1 MSTTTPIVDFV
12 RRYAQSGTSRL
23 HMPGHKGQSLLG
35 FEPWDITEIKGADEL
50 YGADGI
56 IAQSE
61 ANATRLFGTVHTYY
75 STEGSS
81 QCIRA
86 MLCLALQAAPAAG
99 QRPVLLAARNAHKA
113 LLYAAAL
120 LDFDIQWLWPAPQDA
135 GALCSCPVSAAK
147 LTGALQGLAQQGRKP
162 FGVYITSPDYLGG
175 VQDIAALAEVCK
187 DFGVPLL
194 VDNAH
199 GAYLRFLPQG
209 GQHPIALGAA
219 MCCDSGHKTLPVVT
233 GGAYLHLGKNAP
245 IQDEAAVRN
254 ALALFGS
261 TSPSYLILQSLDKCN
276 QVLSE
281 GYLGGVQDI
290 AALAEVCKDFGVPLL
305 VDNAHGAYL
314 RFLPQGGQHPIAL
327 GAAMCCDSGHKTL
340 PVVTGGAYLHL
351 GKNAPIQD
359 EAAVRNALALFGS
372 TSPSYL
378 ILQSLDKCNQVL
390 SEGYPL
396 RLLQCCGYLTR
407 MRRELNEAAAAKH
420 CPGPLALESEPLKVT
435 LDAATLGMT
444 GTELA
449 EALRSAKVE
458 CEYADPR
465 YVVLMFTP
473 ANPPQD
479 FERLTSAV
487 LHIVENLTGPFPL
500 PEKNDRELLELEHE
514 LHTCCS
520 IRQAVFAPQEQVPTE
535 QAVGRI
541 CAMPTVSCPPA
552 IPIVV
557 SGEKITSAAVR
568 LMQKYHVMQ
577 AAVLRKTI

>member
-1 MSTTTPIVDFV
+1 MSMTTPIVDFV

-86 MLCLALQAAPAAG
+86 MLRLALQAAPAAG

-135 GALCSCPVSAAK
+135 SALCSCPVSAAK
-147 LTGALQGLAQQGRKP
+147 LTGALQGLAQQGKRP

-245 IQDEAAVRN
+245 VQDETAVRN

-276 QVLSE
+276 Q
-281 GYLGGVQDI
+281 I
-290 AALAEVCKDFGVPLL
+290 
-305 VDNAHGAYL
+305 
-314 RFLPQGGQHPIAL
+314 
-327 GAAMCCDSGHKTL
+327 
-340 PVVTGGAYLHL
+340 
-351 GKNAPIQD
+351 
-359 EAAVRNALALFGS
+359 
-372 TSPSYL
+372 
-378 ILQSLDKCNQVL
+378 L

-396 RLLQCCGYLTR
+396 RLLQCCSHLTR
-407 MRRELNEAAAAKH
+407 LRQELNEAVAAKH

-435 LDAATLGMT
+435 LDAAVLGLS

-449 EALRSAKVE
+449 EKLRAAKIE

-465 YVVLMFTP
+465 YLVLMFTP
-473 ANPPQD
+473 DNPPQD
-479 FERLTSAV
+479 FERLSAAV
-487 LHIVENLTGPFPL
+487 LRIAEELVGPVTL
-500 PEKNDRELLELEHE
+500 PEETVGEFAELERG
-514 LHTCCS
+514 LHRRCT
-520 IRQAVFAPQEQVPTE
+520 IRQAVFAPQEQLPAE

-557 SGEKITSAAVR
+557 SGEQITPAAAAWMKR
-568 LMQKYHVMQ
+568 YHVEEVSVIREPQ
-577 AAVLRKTI
+577 

>member
-147 LTGALQGLAQQGRKP
+147 LTGALQGLAQQGKRP

-245 IQDEAAVRN
+245 VQDEAAVRN

-276 QVLSE
+276 QILSE
-281 GYLGGVQDI
+281 D
-290 AALAEVCKDFGVPLL
+290 
-305 VDNAHGAYL
+305 
-314 RFLPQGGQHPIAL
+314 
-327 GAAMCCDSGHKTL
+327 
-340 PVVTGGAYLHL
+340 
-351 GKNAPIQD
+351 
-359 EAAVRNALALFGS
+359 
-372 TSPSYL
+372 
-378 ILQSLDKCNQVL
+378 
-390 SEGYPL
+390 YPL
-396 RLLQCCGYLTR
+396 RLLQCCGHLTR
-407 MRRELNEAAAAKH
+407 LRRELNEAAAKH

-435 LDAATLGMT
+435 LDAAVLGLS

-449 EALRSAKVE
+449 EKLRAAKIE

-465 YVVLMFTP
+465 YLVLMFTP
-473 ANPPQD
+473 DNPPQD
-479 FERLTSAV
+479 FERLTAAV
-487 LHIVENLTGPFPL
+487 LRIAEELAGPVTL
-500 PEKNDRELLELEHE
+500 PEETAGEFAELERG
-514 LHTCCS
+514 LHRRCT
-520 IRQAVFAPQEQVPTE
+520 IRQAVFAPQEQLPTE

-557 SGEKITSAAVR
+557 SGEQITPAAAAWMKR
-568 LMQKYHVMQ
+568 YHVEEVSVIREPQ
-577 AAVLRKTI
+577 

>member
-1 MSTTTPIVDFV
+1 MNMTTPIVDFV

-86 MLCLALQAAPAAG
+86 MLCLALQAAPATG

-147 LTGALQGLAQQGRKP
+147 LTGALQGLAQQGKRP

-245 IQDEAAVRN
+245 VRDEAAVRN

-276 QVLSE
+276 Q
-281 GYLGGVQDI
+281 I
-290 AALAEVCKDFGVPLL
+290 
-305 VDNAHGAYL
+305 
-314 RFLPQGGQHPIAL
+314 
-327 GAAMCCDSGHKTL
+327 
-340 PVVTGGAYLHL
+340 
-351 GKNAPIQD
+351 
-359 EAAVRNALALFGS
+359 
-372 TSPSYL
+372 
-378 ILQSLDKCNQVL
+378 L

-396 RLLQCCGYLTR
+396 RLLQCCGHLTR
-407 MRRELNEAAAAKH
+407 LRRELNEAAAAKH
-420 CPGPLALESEPLKVT
+420 CPGPLVLESEPLKVT
-435 LDAATLGMT
+435 LDAAVLGLS

-449 EALRSAKVE
+449 EKLRAAKIE

-465 YVVLMFTP
+465 YLVLMFTP
-473 ANPPQD
+473 DNPPQD
-479 FERLTSAV
+479 FERFTAAV
-487 LHIVENLTGPFPL
+487 LRIAEELAGPVTL
-500 PEKNDRELLELEHE
+500 PEETAGEFAELERG
-514 LHTCCS
+514 LHRRCT
-520 IRQAVFAPQEQVPTE
+520 IRQAVFAPQEQLPAE

-557 SGEKITSAAVR
+557 SGEQITPAAAAWMKR
-568 LMQKYHVMQ
+568 YHVEEVSVIREPQ
-577 AAVLRKTI
+577 

>member
-135 GALCSCPVSAAK
+135 GALCSCPVSTAK
-147 LTGALQGLAQQGRKP
+147 LTGALQGLAQQGKRP
-162 FGVYITSPDYLGG
+162 FGVYITSPD
-175 VQDIAALAEVCK
+175 
-187 DFGVPLL
+187 
-194 VDNAH
+194 
-199 GAYLRFLPQG
+199 
-209 GQHPIALGAA
+209 
-219 MCCDSGHKTLPVVT
+219 
-233 GGAYLHLGKNAP
+233 
-245 IQDEAAVRN
+245 
-254 ALALFGS
+254 
-261 TSPSYLILQSLDKCN
+261 
-276 QVLSE
+276 
-281 GYLGGVQDI
+281 YLGGVQDI

-407 MRRELNEAAAAKH
+407 LRRELNEAAAAKH

-449 EALRSAKVE
+449 EALR
-458 CEYADPR
+458 
-465 YVVLMFTP
+465 
-473 ANPPQD
+473 
-479 FERLTSAV
+479 
-487 LHIVENLTGPFPL
+487 
-500 PEKNDRELLELEHE
+500 
-514 LHTCCS
+514 
-520 IRQAVFAPQEQVPTE
+520 
-535 QAVGRI
+535 
-541 CAMPTVSCPPA
+541 
-552 IPIVV
+552 
-557 SGEKITSAAVR
+557 
-568 LMQKYHVMQ
+568 
-577 AAVLRKTI
+577 

>member
-1 MSTTTPIVDFV
+1 MSMTTPIVDFV

-61 ANATRLFGTVHTYY
+61 ANATRLFGTVHTDY

-147 LTGALQGLAQQGRKP
+147 LEDALQGLAQQGQRP

-233 GGAYLHLGKNAP
+233 GGAYLHLGKNASV
-245 IQDEAAVRN
+245 QDEAAVRN

-276 QVLSE
+276 Q
-281 GYLGGVQDI
+281 I
-290 AALAEVCKDFGVPLL
+290 
-305 VDNAHGAYL
+305 
-314 RFLPQGGQHPIAL
+314 
-327 GAAMCCDSGHKTL
+327 
-340 PVVTGGAYLHL
+340 
-351 GKNAPIQD
+351 
-359 EAAVRNALALFGS
+359 
-372 TSPSYL
+372 
-378 ILQSLDKCNQVL
+378 L

-396 RLLQCCGYLTR
+396 RLLQCCGHLTR
-407 MRRELNEAAAAKH
+407 LRRELNEAAAAKH

-435 LDAATLGMT
+435 LDAAVLGLS

-449 EALRSAKVE
+449 EKLRAAKIE

-465 YVVLMFTP
+465 YLVLMFTP
-473 ANPPQD
+473 DNPPQD
-479 FERLTSAV
+479 FERLTAAV
-487 LHIVENLTGPFPL
+487 LRIAEELAGPVTL
-500 PEKNDRELLELEHE
+500 PEETAGEFAELERG
-514 LHTCCS
+514 LHRRCT
-520 IRQAVFAPQEQVPTE
+520 IRQAVFAPQEQLPAE

-557 SGEKITSAAVR
+557 SGEQITPAAAAWMKR
-568 LMQKYHVMQ
+568 YHVEEVSVIREPQ
-577 AAVLRKTI
+577 

>member
-1 MSTTTPIVDFV
+1 M
-12 RRYAQSGTSRL
+12 R
-23 HMPGHKGQSLLG
+23 
-35 FEPWDITEIKGADEL
+35 
-50 YGADGI
+50 
-56 IAQSE
+56 
-61 ANATRLFGTVHTYY
+61 
-75 STEGSS
+75 
-81 QCIRA
+81 C
-86 MLCLALQAAPAAG
+86 
-99 QRPVLLAARNAHKA
+99 AARNAHKA

-147 LTGALQGLAQQGRKP
+147 LTGALQGLAQQGKRP
-162 FGVYITSPDYLGG
+162 FGVYITSPD
-175 VQDIAALAEVCK
+175 
-187 DFGVPLL
+187 
-194 VDNAH
+194 
-199 GAYLRFLPQG
+199 
-209 GQHPIALGAA
+209 
-219 MCCDSGHKTLPVVT
+219 
-233 GGAYLHLGKNAP
+233 
-245 IQDEAAVRN
+245 
-254 ALALFGS
+254 
-261 TSPSYLILQSLDKCN
+261 
-276 QVLSE
+276 
-281 GYLGGVQDI
+281 YLGGVQDI

-407 MRRELNEAAAAKH
+407 LRRELNEAAAAKH

-449 EALRSAKVE
+449 EALRSAKIE

-500 PEKNDRELLELEHE
+500 PEKTDRELLELEHE

-535 QAVGRI
+535 QAVHPFLQIKG
-541 CAMPTVSCPPA
+541 
-552 IPIVV
+552 
-557 SGEKITSAAVR
+557 
-568 LMQKYHVMQ
+568 
-577 AAVLRKTI
+577 

>member
-1 MSTTTPIVDFV
+1 MSMTTPIVDFV

-50 YGADGI
+50 YEAEGI

-61 ANATRLFGTVHTYY
+61 ANATRLFGTAHTYY

-86 MLCLALQAAPAAG
+86 MLFLALQAAPRTG
-99 QRPVLLAARNAHKA
+99 KRPVLLAARNAHKA

-120 LDFDIQWLWPAPQDA
+120 LDFDIRWLWPAAENA
-135 GALCSCPVSAAK
+135 GALCSCPISAQMLTTALQE
-147 LTGALQGLAQQGRKP
+147 LTGQGSTP
-162 FGVYITSPDYLGG
+162 FGVYVTSPDYLGG
-175 VQDIAALAEVCK
+175 MQDIRALSAVC
-187 DFGVPLL
+187 DTFGVPLL

-199 GAYLRFLPQG
+199 GAYLRFLPE
-209 GQHPIALGAA
+209 
-219 MCCDSGHKTLPVVT
+219 
-233 GGAYLHLGKNAP
+233 N
-245 IQDEAAVRN
+245 R
-254 ALALFGS
+254 
-261 TSPSYLILQSLDKCN
+261 
-276 QVLSE
+276 
-281 GYLGGVQDI
+281 
-290 AALAEVCKDFGVPLL
+290 
-305 VDNAHGAYL
+305 
-314 RFLPQGGQHPIAL
+314 HPIAL

-407 MRRELNEAAAAKH
+407 LRRELNEAAEARH
-420 CPGPLALESEPLKVT
+420 CPGPLALDGEPLKVT
-435 LDAATLGMT
+435 LDAAVLGMT

-449 EALRSAKVE
+449 DALRRVAIE

-465 YVVLMFTP
+465 YLVLMFTP
-473 ANPPQD
+473 ENPPRD
-479 FERLTSAV
+479 GKRLLSAMRE
-487 LHIVENLTGPFPL
+487 IIAAL
-500 PEKNDRELLELEHE
+500 PDELPQPEALQGEFAALEQQ
-514 LHTCCS
+514 LHTRCS
-520 IRQAVFAPQEQVPTE
+520 IRQAVFAPQERLPVA
-535 QAVGRI
+535 QAEGRV

-552 IPIVV
+552 IPIAV
-557 SGEKITSAAVR
+557 SGEVITPAAVR
-568 LMQKYHVMQ
+568 LMQRYHVTEVS
-577 AAVLRKTI
+577 VLREN

>member
-1 MSTTTPIVDFV
+1 MSMTTPIVDFV

-147 LTGALQGLAQQGRKP
+147 LTGALQGLAQQGKRP

-175 VQDIAALAEVCK
+175 VQDIAALTEVCK
-187 DFGVPLL
+187 DFDVPLL

-245 IQDEAAVRN
+245 VQDEAAVRN

-276 QVLSE
+276 Q
-281 GYLGGVQDI
+281 I
-290 AALAEVCKDFGVPLL
+290 
-305 VDNAHGAYL
+305 
-314 RFLPQGGQHPIAL
+314 
-327 GAAMCCDSGHKTL
+327 
-340 PVVTGGAYLHL
+340 
-351 GKNAPIQD
+351 
-359 EAAVRNALALFGS
+359 
-372 TSPSYL
+372 
-378 ILQSLDKCNQVL
+378 L

-396 RLLQCCGYLTR
+396 RLLQCCGHLTR
-407 MRRELNEAAAAKH
+407 LRRELNEAAAKH
-420 CPGPLALESEPLKVT
+420 CPGPLALEGEPLKVT
-435 LDAATLGMT
+435 LDAAVLGLS

-449 EALRSAKVE
+449 EKLRAAKIE

-465 YVVLMFTP
+465 YLVLMFTP
-473 ANPPQD
+473 DNPPQD
-479 FERLTSAV
+479 FERLSAAV
-487 LHIVENLTGPFPL
+487 LRIAEELAGPVTL
-500 PEKNDRELLELEHE
+500 PEETAGEFAELERG
-514 LHTCCS
+514 LHRRCT
-520 IRQAVFAPQEQVPTE
+520 IRQAVFAPQEQLPAE

-557 SGEKITSAAVR
+557 SGEQITPAAAAWMKR
-568 LMQKYHVMQ
+568 YHVEEVSVIREPQ
-577 AAVLRKTI
+577 

>member
-1 MSTTTPIVDFV
+1 MSMTTPIVDFV

-135 GALCSCPVSAAK
+135 GALCSCPVAAAK
-147 LTGALQGLAQQGRKP
+147 LTGALHGLAQQGKRP

-175 VQDIAALAEVCK
+175 VQDIAALTEVCR

-245 IQDEAAVRN
+245 VQDEAAVRN

-276 QVLSE
+276 Q
-281 GYLGGVQDI
+281 I
-290 AALAEVCKDFGVPLL
+290 
-305 VDNAHGAYL
+305 
-314 RFLPQGGQHPIAL
+314 
-327 GAAMCCDSGHKTL
+327 
-340 PVVTGGAYLHL
+340 
-351 GKNAPIQD
+351 
-359 EAAVRNALALFGS
+359 
-372 TSPSYL
+372 
-378 ILQSLDKCNQVL
+378 L

-396 RLLQCCGYLTR
+396 RLLQCCGHLTR
-407 MRRELNEAAAAKH
+407 LRRELNEVSAAKH

-435 LDAATLGMT
+435 LDAAVLGLS

-449 EALRSAKVE
+449 EKLRAAKIE

-465 YVVLMFTP
+465 YLVLMFTP
-473 ANPPQD
+473 DNPPQD
-479 FERLTSAV
+479 FERLTAAV
-487 LHIVENLTGPFPL
+487 LRIAEDLAGPVTFP
-500 PEKNDRELLELEHE
+500 EETADEFAELERG
-514 LHTCCS
+514 LHRRCT
-520 IRQAVFAPQEQVPTE
+520 IRQAVFAPQEQLPAE

-557 SGEKITSAAVR
+557 SGEQITPAAAAWMKR
-568 LMQKYHVMQ
+568 YHVEEVSVIRETQ
-577 AAVLRKTI
+577 

>member
-1 MSTTTPIVDFV
+1 M
-12 RRYAQSGTSRL
+12 
-23 HMPGHKGQSLLG
+23 
-35 FEPWDITEIKGADEL
+35 
-50 YGADGI
+50 
-56 IAQSE
+56 
-61 ANATRLFGTVHTYY
+61 HTYY

-135 GALCSCPVSAAK
+135 GALCSCPVSTAK
-147 LTGALQGLAQQGRKP
+147 LTGALQGLAQQGKRP

-245 IQDEAAVRN
+245 VQDEAAVRN

-276 QVLSE
+276 Q
-281 GYLGGVQDI
+281 I
-290 AALAEVCKDFGVPLL
+290 
-305 VDNAHGAYL
+305 
-314 RFLPQGGQHPIAL
+314 
-327 GAAMCCDSGHKTL
+327 
-340 PVVTGGAYLHL
+340 
-351 GKNAPIQD
+351 
-359 EAAVRNALALFGS
+359 
-372 TSPSYL
+372 
-378 ILQSLDKCNQVL
+378 L

-396 RLLQCCGYLTR
+396 RLLQCCGHLTR
-407 MRRELNEAAAAKH
+407 LRRELNEAAAAKH
-420 CPGPLALESEPLKVT
+420 CPGPLAMESEPLKVT
-435 LDAATLGMT
+435 LDAAVLGLS

-449 EALRSAKVE
+449 EKLRAAKIE

-465 YVVLMFTP
+465 YLVLMFTP
-473 ANPPQD
+473 DNPPQD
-479 FERLTSAV
+479 FERLSAAV
-487 LHIVENLTGPFPL
+487 LRITEELAGPVTL
-500 PEKNDRELLELEHE
+500 PEETAGEFAELERG
-514 LHTCCS
+514 LHRRCT
-520 IRQAVFAPQEQVPTE
+520 IRQAVFAPQEQLPAE

-557 SGEKITSAAVR
+557 SGEQITPAAAAWMKR
-568 LMQKYHVMQ
+568 YHVEEVSVIREPQ
-577 AAVLRKTI
+577 

>member
-1 MSTTTPIVDFV
+1 MSMTTPIVDFV

-147 LTGALQGLAQQGRKP
+147 LTGALQGLAQQGKRP

-175 VQDIAALAEVCK
+175 VQDIAALTEVCK
-187 DFGVPLL
+187 DFDVPLL

-245 IQDEAAVRN
+245 VQDEAAVRN

-276 QVLSE
+276 QILS
-281 GYLGGVQDI
+281 G
-290 AALAEVCKDFGVPLL
+290 
-305 VDNAHGAYL
+305 
-314 RFLPQGGQHPIAL
+314 
-327 GAAMCCDSGHKTL
+327 
-340 PVVTGGAYLHL
+340 
-351 GKNAPIQD
+351 
-359 EAAVRNALALFGS
+359 
-372 TSPSYL
+372 
-378 ILQSLDKCNQVL
+378 
-390 SEGYPL
+390 GYPL
-396 RLLQCCGYLTR
+396 RLLQCCGHLTR
-407 MRRELNEAAAAKH
+407 LRQELNEAAAAKH
-420 CPGPLALESEPLKVT
+420 CPGPLVLESEPLKVT
-435 LDAATLGMT
+435 LDAAVLGLS

-449 EALRSAKVE
+449 EKLRAAKIE

-465 YVVLMFTP
+465 YLVLMFTP
-473 ANPPQD
+473 DNPPQD
-479 FERLTSAV
+479 FERLTAAV
-487 LHIVENLTGPFPL
+487 LRIAEDLAGPVTL
-500 PEKNDRELLELEHE
+500 PEETAGEFAELERG
-514 LHTCCS
+514 LHRRCT
-520 IRQAVFAPQEQVPTE
+520 IRQAVFAPQEQLPAE

-557 SGEKITSAAVR
+557 SGEQITPAAAAWMKR
-568 LMQKYHVMQ
+568 YHVEEVSVIREPQ
-577 AAVLRKTI
+577 

>member
-1 MSTTTPIVDFV
+1 MSMTTPIVDFV

-61 ANATRLFGTVHTYY
+61 ANATRLFGTAHTYY

-147 LTGALQGLAQQGRKP
+147 LADALHGLVQQGQRP

-175 VQDIAALAEVCK
+175 VQDVAALAEVCK

-245 IQDEAAVRN
+245 VQDEAAVRN

-276 QVLSE
+276 Q
-281 GYLGGVQDI
+281 I
-290 AALAEVCKDFGVPLL
+290 
-305 VDNAHGAYL
+305 
-314 RFLPQGGQHPIAL
+314 
-327 GAAMCCDSGHKTL
+327 
-340 PVVTGGAYLHL
+340 
-351 GKNAPIQD
+351 
-359 EAAVRNALALFGS
+359 
-372 TSPSYL
+372 
-378 ILQSLDKCNQVL
+378 L

-396 RLLQCCGYLTR
+396 RLLQCCGHLTR
-407 MRRELNEAAAAKH
+407 LRRELNEAAAAKH

-435 LDAATLGMT
+435 LDAAVLGLS

-449 EALRSAKVE
+449 EKLRAAKIE

-465 YVVLMFTP
+465 YLVLMFTP
-473 ANPPQD
+473 DNPPQD
-479 FERLTSAV
+479 FERLSAAV
-487 LHIVENLTGPFPL
+487 LRIAEELVGPVTL
-500 PEKNDRELLELEHE
+500 PEETAGEFAELERG
-514 LHTCCS
+514 LHRCCT
-520 IRQAVFAPQEQVPTE
+520 IRQAVFAPQEQLPAE

-557 SGEKITSAAVR
+557 SGEQITPAAAAWMKR
-568 LMQKYHVMQ
+568 YHVEE
-577 AAVLRKTI
+577 VSVIRKPQ

>member
-1 MSTTTPIVDFV
+1 MSMTTPIVDFV

-147 LTGALQGLAQQGRKP
+147 LTGALQGLAQQGKRP

-175 VQDIAALAEVCK
+175 VQDIAALTEVCK

-245 IQDEAAVRN
+245 VQDEAAVRN

-276 QVLSE
+276 Q
-281 GYLGGVQDI
+281 I
-290 AALAEVCKDFGVPLL
+290 
-305 VDNAHGAYL
+305 
-314 RFLPQGGQHPIAL
+314 
-327 GAAMCCDSGHKTL
+327 
-340 PVVTGGAYLHL
+340 
-351 GKNAPIQD
+351 
-359 EAAVRNALALFGS
+359 
-372 TSPSYL
+372 
-378 ILQSLDKCNQVL
+378 L

-396 RLLQCCGYLTR
+396 RLLQCCGHLTR
-407 MRRELNEAAAAKH
+407 LRRELNEAAAKH
-420 CPGPLALESEPLKVT
+420 CPGPLVLESEPLKVT
-435 LDAATLGMT
+435 LDAAVLGLS

-449 EALRSAKVE
+449 EKLRAAKIE

-465 YVVLMFTP
+465 YLVLMFTP
-473 ANPPQD
+473 DNPPQD
-479 FERLTSAV
+479 FERLTAAV
-487 LHIVENLTGPFPL
+487 LRIAEELAGPVTL
-500 PEKNDRELLELEHE
+500 PEETAGEFAELERG
-514 LHTCCS
+514 LHRRCT
-520 IRQAVFAPQEQVPTE
+520 IRQAVFAPQEQLPAE

-557 SGEKITSAAVR
+557 SGEQITPAAAAWMKR
-568 LMQKYHVMQ
+568 YHVEEVSVIREPQ
-577 AAVLRKTI
+577 

>member
-1 MSTTTPIVDFV
+1 MSMTTPIVDFV

-50 YGADGI
+50 YEADGI

-147 LTGALQGLAQQGRKP
+147 LTGALQGLAQQGKRP

-245 IQDEAAVRN
+245 VQDEAAVRN

-276 QVLSE
+276 Q
-281 GYLGGVQDI
+281 I
-290 AALAEVCKDFGVPLL
+290 
-305 VDNAHGAYL
+305 
-314 RFLPQGGQHPIAL
+314 
-327 GAAMCCDSGHKTL
+327 
-340 PVVTGGAYLHL
+340 
-351 GKNAPIQD
+351 
-359 EAAVRNALALFGS
+359 
-372 TSPSYL
+372 
-378 ILQSLDKCNQVL
+378 L

-396 RLLQCCGYLTR
+396 RLLQCCGHLTR
-407 MRRELNEAAAAKH
+407 LRRELNEAAAAKH
-420 CPGPLALESEPLKVT
+420 CPGPLALESEPLKIT
-435 LDAATLGMT
+435 LDAAVLGLS

-449 EALRSAKVE
+449 EKLRAAKIE

-465 YVVLMFTP
+465 YLVLMFTP
-473 ANPPQD
+473 DNPPQD
-479 FERLTSAV
+479 FERLSAAV
-487 LHIVENLTGPFPL
+487 LRIAEELAGPVTL
-500 PEKNDRELLELEHE
+500 PEETAGEFAELERG
-514 LHTCCS
+514 LHRRCT
-520 IRQAVFAPQEQVPTE
+520 IRQAVFAPQEQLPAE

-557 SGEKITSAAVR
+557 SGEQITPAAAAWMKR
-568 LMQKYHVMQ
+568 YHVEEVSVIREPQ
-577 AAVLRKTI
+577 

>member
-1 MSTTTPIVDFV
+1 MSVTTPIVDFV

-99 QRPVLLAARNAHKA
+99 QCPVLLAARNAHKA

-147 LTGALQGLAQQGRKP
+147 LTGALQGLAQQGKRP

-175 VQDIAALAEVCK
+175 VQDIAALAEVCR

-245 IQDEAAVRN
+245 VQDEVAVRN

-276 QVLSE
+276 Q
-281 GYLGGVQDI
+281 I
-290 AALAEVCKDFGVPLL
+290 
-305 VDNAHGAYL
+305 
-314 RFLPQGGQHPIAL
+314 
-327 GAAMCCDSGHKTL
+327 
-340 PVVTGGAYLHL
+340 
-351 GKNAPIQD
+351 
-359 EAAVRNALALFGS
+359 
-372 TSPSYL
+372 
-378 ILQSLDKCNQVL
+378 L

-396 RLLQCCGYLTR
+396 RLLQCCGHLTR
-407 MRRELNEAAAAKH
+407 LRRELNEVAAAKH
-420 CPGPLALESEPLKVT
+420 CPGPLVLESEPLKVT
-435 LDAATLGMT
+435 LDAAVLGLS

-449 EALRSAKVE
+449 EKLRAAKIE

-465 YVVLMFTP
+465 YLVLMFTP
-473 ANPPQD
+473 DNPPQD
-479 FERLTSAV
+479 FERLSAAV
-487 LHIVENLTGPFPL
+487 LRIAEELAGPVTL
-500 PEKNDRELLELEHE
+500 PEETAGEFAELERG
-514 LHTCCS
+514 LHRRCT
-520 IRQAVFAPQEQVPTE
+520 IRQAVFAPQEQLPAE

-557 SGEKITSAAVR
+557 SGEQITPAAAAWMKR
-568 LMQKYHVMQ
+568 YHVEEVSVIREPQ
-577 AAVLRKTI
+577 

>member
-1 MSTTTPIVDFV
+1 MSMTTPIVDFV

-147 LTGALQGLAQQGRKP
+147 LTGALQGLAQQGKRP

-175 VQDIAALAEVCK
+175 VQDIAALAEVCR
-187 DFGVPLL
+187 DFDVPLL

-245 IQDEAAVRN
+245 VQDEAAVRN

-276 QVLSE
+276 Q
-281 GYLGGVQDI
+281 I
-290 AALAEVCKDFGVPLL
+290 
-305 VDNAHGAYL
+305 
-314 RFLPQGGQHPIAL
+314 
-327 GAAMCCDSGHKTL
+327 
-340 PVVTGGAYLHL
+340 
-351 GKNAPIQD
+351 
-359 EAAVRNALALFGS
+359 
-372 TSPSYL
+372 
-378 ILQSLDKCNQVL
+378 L

-396 RLLQCCGYLTR
+396 RLLQCCGHLTR
-407 MRRELNEAAAAKH
+407 LRRELNEVSAAKH

-435 LDAATLGMT
+435 LDAAVLGLS

-449 EALRSAKVE
+449 EKLRAAKIE

-465 YVVLMFTP
+465 YLVLMFTP
-473 ANPPQD
+473 DNPPQD
-479 FERLTSAV
+479 FERLSAAV
-487 LHIVENLTGPFPL
+487 LRIAEELAGPVTL
-500 PEKNDRELLELEHE
+500 PEETAGEFAELERG
-514 LHTCCS
+514 LHRRCT
-520 IRQAVFAPQEQVPTE
+520 IRQAVFAPQEQLPAE

-557 SGEKITSAAVR
+557 SGEQITPAAAAWMKR
-568 LMQKYHVMQ
+568 YHVEEVSAIREPQ
-577 AAVLRKTI
+577 

>member
-1 MSTTTPIVDFV
+1 MSMTTPIVDFV
-12 RRYAQSGTSRL
+12 RQYAQSGTSRL

-147 LTGALQGLAQQGRKP
+147 LTGALQGLAQQGKRP

-245 IQDEAAVRN
+245 VQDEAAVRN

-276 QVLSE
+276 Q
-281 GYLGGVQDI
+281 I
-290 AALAEVCKDFGVPLL
+290 
-305 VDNAHGAYL
+305 
-314 RFLPQGGQHPIAL
+314 
-327 GAAMCCDSGHKTL
+327 
-340 PVVTGGAYLHL
+340 
-351 GKNAPIQD
+351 
-359 EAAVRNALALFGS
+359 
-372 TSPSYL
+372 
-378 ILQSLDKCNQVL
+378 L

-396 RLLQCCGYLTR
+396 RLLQCCGHLTR
-407 MRRELNEAAAAKH
+407 LRRELNEAAAAKH
-420 CPGPLALESEPLKVT
+420 CPEPLALESEPLKVT
-435 LDAATLGMT
+435 LDAAVLGLS

-449 EALRSAKVE
+449 EKLRAAKIE

-465 YVVLMFTP
+465 YLVLMFTP
-473 ANPPQD
+473 DNPPQD
-479 FERLTSAV
+479 FERLSAAV
-487 LHIVENLTGPFPL
+487 LRIAEELAGPVTFP
-500 PEKNDRELLELEHE
+500 EETAGEFAELERG
-514 LHTCCS
+514 LHRRCT
-520 IRQAVFAPQEQVPTE
+520 IRQAVFAPQEQLPAE

-557 SGEKITSAAVR
+557 SGEQVTPAAAAWMKR
-568 LMQKYHVMQ
+568 YHVEE
-577 AAVLRKTI
+577 VSVIRET